1 MPQIKLP
8 FFPEDIRL
16 INSYIGFQKRNGIV
30 YYFVGSMPVYQHPE
44 NDIQSFRF
52 YTSQIIVNGNASQSE
67 IVEAFGISSISV
79 KRWVKKYRE
88 QGSKAFFY
96 PGVSGQIQGLPLK
109 KF

>member
-16 INSYIGFQKRNGIV
+16 INPHIGFQKRNGIV

-44 NDIQSFRF
+44 KDLQSFRF
-52 YTSQIIVNGNASQSE
+52 YTSQIIVNGNAKQSE
-67 IVEAFGISSISV
+67 IVEAFGVSAISV

-96 PGVSGQIQGLPLK
+96 LDVPGPIQSLPQK